1 MNQFHCTNEACIPIS
16 WACDGVNDCGDRSDE
31 NDTTCNT
38 GILHYFNFKQY
49 FQTLCTIL
57 ALNFLGCLGPE
68 TSWEDLES
76 NYDHVLNVFWLM
88 NLDSGQTSFIG
99 LYRTTDLDEL
109 SQNFVGVDTVGYY
122 EFEDDEE
129 KEGEDGYWVIDSIY
143 EPAALIRDATVLV
156 LDDQ

>member
-1 MNQFHCTNEACIPIS
+1 M
-16 WACDGVNDCGDRSDE
+16 
-31 NDTTCNT
+31 
-38 GILHYFNFKQY
+38 NFKQY
-49 FQTLCTIL
+49 YQSLYIIL
-57 ALNFLGCLGPE
+57 GLNFLGCLGTE

-76 NYDHVLNVFWLM
+76 NYDHVLNVFGLM

-122 EFEDDEE
+122 EFDDEDE

-143 EPAALIRDATVLV
+143 EPAALIRDATVWFQMIRGIAMNFHL
-156 LDDQ
+156 LRK